1 MAGFNKVI
9 LMGNLT
15 RDPEIRYAPSGT
27 PVANF
32 GLAINRRYRQ
42 GDETKEEVCFV
53 DIVVFGK
60 QAETC
65 GQYLSKGNGALVEGR
80 LQMRKFETKDGQK
93 VTKHE
98 VVAETVRW
106 RAARAGTTR
115 RGPSSIRIGRASL
128 GTRREKD
135 RGTRTF
141 STPARVPVLP

>member
-32 GLAINRRYRQ
+32 GLAVNRKYRQ
-42 GDETKEEVCFV
+42 GEELKEEVCFV

-98 VVAETVRW
+98 VVAENVRFLSK
-106 RAARAGTTR
+106 RQDQG
-115 RGPSSIRIGRASL
+115 GESHPK
-128 GTRREKD
+128 E
-135 RGTRTF
+135 
-141 STPARVPVLP
+141 PVDDAPHYESDEPI

>member
-1 MAGFNKVI
+1 MAGFNKII

-15 RDPEIRYAPSGT
+15 RDPEIRYAPNGT

-32 GLAINRRYRQ
+32 GLAVNRRYRQ
-42 GDETKEEVCFV
+42 GEEVREDVCFV

-98 VVAETVRW
+98 VVAENVRFLSK
-106 RAARAGTTR
+106 RTDRAGER
-115 RGPSSIRIGRASL
+115 DAKEPLDEIGHVEAD
-128 GTRREKD
+128 E
-135 RGTRTF
+135 
-141 STPARVPVLP
+141 AV

>member
-32 GLAINRRYRQ
+32 ELAVNRRYRQ

-53 DIVVFGK
+53 DIVVFGR

-80 LQMRKFETKDGQK
+80 LQMRKFETKDRSEEHTSELQSLAYLVCRLLLEK
-93 VTKHE
+93 KKKEEPLDE
-98 VVAETVRW
+98 V
-106 RAARAGTTR
+106 GR
-115 RGPSSIRIGRASL
+115 RVEL
-128 GTRREKD
+128 ED
-135 RGTRTF
+135 
-141 STPARVPVLP
+141 V

>member
-32 GLAINRRYRQ
+32 GLAVNRRYRQ
-42 GDETKEEVCFV
+42 GEDLKEDVCFV

-65 GQYLSKGNGALVEGR
+65 GQYLSKGNGALIEGR

-98 VVAETVRW
+98 VVAENVRFLSK
-106 RAARAGTTR
+106 RPEPGGERDV
-115 RGPSSIRIGRASL
+115 
-128 GTRREKD
+128 RE
-135 RGTRTF
+135 
-141 STPARVPVLP
+141 STDDHSHYDEPGETI

>member
-1 MAGFNKVI
+1 MAGFNKII

-32 GLAINRRYRQ
+32 GLAVNRKYRQ
-42 GDETKEEVCFV
+42 GEDLKEEVCFV

-98 VVAETVRW
+98 VVAEN
-106 RAARAGTTR
+106 
-115 RGPSSIRIGRASL
+115 IRFLSKRQDQGGESH
-128 GTRREKD
+128 TKE
-135 RGTRTF
+135 
-141 STPARVPVLP
+141 PADEAPHYESDEPI

>member
-1 MAGFNKVI
+1 MTGFNKVI

-15 RDPEIRYAPSGT
+15 RDPEIRYAPNGT

-32 GLAINRRYRQ
+32 GLAVNRRYRQ
-42 GDETKEEVCFV
+42 GDEVRDDVCFV

-98 VVAETVRW
+98 VVGEKVRFLGKRPEASGEREVKEPLEEIGHFDPEET
-106 RAARAGTTR
+106 
-115 RGPSSIRIGRASL
+115 I
-128 GTRREKD
+128 
-135 RGTRTF
+135 
-141 STPARVPVLP
+141 

>member
-32 GLAINRRYRQ
+32 GLAVNRKYRQ
-42 GDETKEEVCFV
+42 GEETKEDVCFV

-65 GQYLSKGNGALVEGR
+65 GQYLSKGNGALIEGR

-98 VVAETVRW
+98 VVAENVRFLAK
-106 RAARAGTTR
+106 RPDQMAE
-115 RGPSSIRIGRASL
+115 
-128 GTRREKD
+128 REVREQVD
-135 RGTRTF
+135 EPGHYE
-141 STPARVPVLP
+141 PDDII

>member
-65 GQYLSKGNGALVEGR
+65 GQYLSKRNGALVEGR

-93 VTKHE
+93 VTNLRIWSRPS
-98 VVAETVRW
+98 T
-106 RAARAGTTR
+106 RA
-115 RGPSSIRIGRASL
+115 PFPLLKIGRAH
-128 GTRREKD
+128 
-135 RGTRTF
+135 
-141 STPARVPVLP
+141 V

>member
-1 MAGFNKVI
+1 MAGFNKII

-32 GLAINRRYRQ
+32 GLAVNRKYRQ
-42 GDETKEEVCFV
+42 GEEMKEEVCFV

-98 VVAETVRW
+98 VVAEN
-106 RAARAGTTR
+106 
-115 RGPSSIRIGRASL
+115 IRFLSKRPEQGGESPMK
-128 GTRREKD
+128 E
-135 RGTRTF
+135 
-141 STPARVPVLP
+141 PAEDVGHDEADEPI

>member
-15 RDPEIRYAPSGT
+15 RDPEIRYAPNGT

-32 GLAINRRYRQ
+32 GLAVNRRYRQ
-42 GDETKEEVCFV
+42 GEEMRDDVCFV

-65 GQYLSKGNGALVEGR
+65 GQYLSKGQGALIEGR
-80 LQMRKFETKDGQK
+80 LQMRKFETKEGQK

-98 VVAETVRW
+98 VVAENVRFLS
-106 RAARAGTTR
+106 R
-115 RGPSSIRIGRASL
+115 RPDQGGE
-128 GTRREKD
+128 REPKE
-135 RGTRTF
+135 
-141 STPARVPVLP
+141 PVDEVTHNESDETL

>member
-32 GLAINRRYRQ
+32 GLAVNRKYRQ
-42 GDETKEEVCFV
+42 GEEVKEEVCFV

-98 VVAETVRW
+98 VVAEN
-106 RAARAGTTR
+106 
-115 RGPSSIRIGRASL
+115 IRFLPKRQDQGGESHPK
-128 GTRREKD
+128 E
-135 RGTRTF
+135 
-141 STPARVPVLP
+141 PVDDALHSESDEPI

>member
-1 MAGFNKVI
+1 MAGFNKII

-32 GLAINRRYRQ
+32 GLAVNRKYRQ
-42 GDETKEEVCFV
+42 GEELKEEVCFV

-98 VVAETVRW
+98 VVAEN
-106 RAARAGTTR
+106 
-115 RGPSSIRIGRASL
+115 IRFLSKRQDQGGESHAK
-128 GTRREKD
+128 E
-135 RGTRTF
+135 
-141 STPARVPVLP
+141 PVDDAPHAESDEPI

>member
-15 RDPEIRYAPSGT
+15 RDPEIRYAPNGT

-32 GLAINRRYRQ
+32 GLAVNRRYRQ
-42 GDETKEEVCFV
+42 GEEMREDVCFI
-53 DIVVFGK
+53 DIVIFGK

-65 GQYLSKGNGALVEGR
+65 GQYLSKGQGALIEGR

-98 VVAETVRW
+98 VVAENVRLLSK
-106 RAARAGTTR
+106 RMDQGAEAPVREPLDEVPA
-115 RGPSSIRIGRASL
+115 PSESD
-128 GTRREKD
+128 E
-135 RGTRTF
+135 
-141 STPARVPVLP
+141 PV

>member
-1 MAGFNKVI
+1 MAGFNKII

-27 PVANF
+27 PVASF
-32 GLAINRRYRQ
+32 GLAVNRKYRQ
-42 GDETKEEVCFV
+42 GEDLKEEVCFV

-65 GQYLSKGNGALVEGR
+65 GQYLSKGHGALIEGR

-98 VVAETVRW
+98 VVAEQVRFLSK
-106 RAARAGTTR
+106 RSDQGGESHAKGPADEAAHDESDE
-115 RGPSSIRIGRASL
+115 PI
-128 GTRREKD
+128 
-135 RGTRTF
+135 
-141 STPARVPVLP
+141 

>member
-15 RDPEIRYAPSGT
+15 RDPEIRYAPNGT

-32 GLAINRRYRQ
+32 GLAVNRRFRQ
-42 GDETKEEVCFV
+42 GEELREDVCFI
-53 DIVVFGK
+53 DIVIFGK

-65 GQYLSKGNGALVEGR
+65 GQYLSKGQGALIEGR

-98 VVAETVRW
+98 VVAENVRFLSK
-106 RAARAGTTR
+106 RAEPGAERELREPSEEAGHYEHED
-115 RGPSSIRIGRASL
+115 PL
-128 GTRREKD
+128 
-135 RGTRTF
+135 
-141 STPARVPVLP
+141 

>member
-1 MAGFNKVI
+1 MAGFNKII

-15 RDPEIRYAPSGT
+15 RDPEIRYAATGT

-32 GLAINRRYRQ
+32 GLAVNRKYRQ
-42 GDETKEEVCFV
+42 GEELKEEVCFV

-98 VVAETVRW
+98 VVAEN
-106 RAARAGTTR
+106 
-115 RGPSSIRIGRASL
+115 IRFLSKRQDQGGESHA
-128 GTRREKD
+128 KD
-135 RGTRTF
+135 
-141 STPARVPVLP
+141 PADDAPHYESDEPM

>member
-15 RDPEIRYAPSGT
+15 RDPEIRYAPNGT

-32 GLAINRRYRQ
+32 GLAVNRRYRQ
-42 GDETKEEVCFV
+42 GEEMRDDVCFV

-65 GQYLSKGNGALVEGR
+65 GQYLGKGQGALIEGR

-98 VVAETVRW
+98 VVAENVRFLS
-106 RAARAGTTR
+106 R
-115 RGPSSIRIGRASL
+115 RPEQGGD
-128 GTRREKD
+128 RESKE
-135 RGTRTF
+135 
-141 STPARVPVLP
+141 PVDEVTHYESDETL

>member
-1 MAGFNKVI
+1 MAGYNKVI

-65 GQYLSKGNGALVEGR
+65 GQYLRKGNGALIEGR
-80 LQMRKFETKDGQK
+80 LQMRKFETKEGRRSRS
-93 VTKHE
+93 T
-98 VVAETVRW
+98 RSW
-106 RAARAGTTR
+106 RNLSDSFPSGWSRAGRRPCGNRSTR
-115 RGPSSIRIGRASL
+115 FLLHTSRRIRSKDEKGRGSWN
-128 GTRREKD
+128 E
-135 RGTRTF
+135 
-141 STPARVPVLP
+141 

>member
-1 MAGFNKVI
+1 MASFNKVI

-32 GLAINRRYRQ
+32 GLAVNRRYRQ
-42 GDETKEEVCFV
+42 GEETKEEVCFV

-60 QAETC
+60 QAENC
-65 GQYLSKGNGALVEGR
+65 GQYLSKGNGALIEGR

-98 VVAETVRW
+98 VVAENVRFLAK
-106 RAARAGTTR
+106 RQEQTGERD
-115 RGPSSIRIGRASL
+115 GREHVDEP
-128 GTRREKD
+128 GHYEPD
-135 RGTRTF
+135 DMI
-141 STPARVPVLP
+141 

>member
-32 GLAINRRYRQ
+32 GLAVNRRYRQ
-42 GDETKEEVCFV
+42 GEDMKEEVCFV

-60 QAETC
+60 QAESC
-65 GQYLSKGNGALVEGR
+65 GQYLSKGNRALIEGR

-98 VVAETVRW
+98 VVAENVRFLSK
-106 RAARAGTTR
+106 RPEPGAERDAREPMDDPVHYEPG
-115 RGPSSIRIGRASL
+115 
-128 GTRREKD
+128 E
-135 RGTRTF
+135 TF
-141 STPARVPVLP
+141 

>member
-32 GLAINRRYRQ
+32 GLAVNRKYRQ
-42 GDETKEEVCFV
+42 GEETKEDVCFV

-65 GQYLSKGNGALVEGR
+65 GQYLSKGNGALIEGR

-98 VVAETVRW
+98 VVAENVRFLAK
-106 RAARAGTTR
+106 RSEQM
-115 RGPSSIRIGRASL
+115 PE
-128 GTRREKD
+128 REVREQVD
-135 RGTRTF
+135 EPGHYE
-141 STPARVPVLP
+141 PDDII

>member
-15 RDPEIRYAPSGT
+15 RDPEIRYAPNGT

-32 GLAINRRYRQ
+32 GLAVNRRYRQ
-42 GDETKEEVCFV
+42 AEEMREDVCFV
-53 DIVVFGK
+53 DIVIFGK

-65 GQYLSKGNGALVEGR
+65 GQYLSKGQGALIEGR

-98 VVAETVRW
+98 VVAENVRFLSK
-106 RAARAGTTR
+106 RTDHG
-115 RGPSSIRIGRASL
+115 GD
-128 GTRREKD
+128 RE
-135 RGTRTF
+135 RE
-141 STPARVPVLP
+141 PAEDIVRYESEEPL

>member
-1 MAGFNKVI
+1 MAGFNKII

-15 RDPEIRYAPSGT
+15 RDPEIRYAATGT

-32 GLAINRRYRQ
+32 GLAVNRKYRQ
-42 GDETKEEVCFV
+42 GEELKEEVCFV

-98 VVAETVRW
+98 VVAEN
-106 RAARAGTTR
+106 
-115 RGPSSIRIGRASL
+115 IRFLSKRQDQGGESHAK
-128 GTRREKD
+128 E
-135 RGTRTF
+135 
-141 STPARVPVLP
+141 PADDAPHYESDEPI

>member
-15 RDPEIRYAPSGT
+15 RDPEIRYAPNGT

-32 GLAINRRYRQ
+32 GLAVNRHYRQ
-42 GDETKEEVCFV
+42 GEEMREDVCFV

-65 GQYLSKGNGALVEGR
+65 GQYLSKGQAALIEGR

-98 VVAETVRW
+98 VVAENVRFLSK
-106 RAARAGTTR
+106 RPDQGAEREPKEPVEDVARYEPDDA
-115 RGPSSIRIGRASL
+115 L
-128 GTRREKD
+128 
-135 RGTRTF
+135 
-141 STPARVPVLP
+141 